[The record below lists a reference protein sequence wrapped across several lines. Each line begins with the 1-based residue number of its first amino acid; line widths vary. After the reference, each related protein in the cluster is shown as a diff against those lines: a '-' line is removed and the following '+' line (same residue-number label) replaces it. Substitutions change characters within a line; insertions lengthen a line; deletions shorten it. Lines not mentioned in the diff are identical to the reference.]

1 MLLHSLL
8 SHMIQVGSLGV
19 IDAGGRRR
27 EYGDGAEP
35 RAVIRLHRPDL
46 DWKLALNPS
55 VRICEAYMD
64 GLLTVEEGDLRA
76 LLKLA
81 ALNYDALEDH
91 WVVRLGDWALR
102 QGRRLKQYNP
112 IGKAQKNVAHH
123 YDLSGRLYDLFLD
136 PDRQYSCAYFQT
148 SDADLESAQLAKKRH
163 LAAKLKL
170 SRPGLRSLDIGS
182 GWGGMG
188 LYLAQVAD
196 SDVTGVTLSI
206 EQHKLSQAR
215 AAEAG
220 LSDSCRFELIDY
232 RQKTGPFDRIVSVGM
247 FEHVGKAN
255 YDEYFGKV
263 RELLAEDGVA
273 VIHSIGRFDQPSP
286 INPFI
291 RKYIFPGADVPALS
305 EVMTSVEKSGLIA
318 TDIEILRLHY
328 AETLRHW
335 HARFEANREAI
346 AELYDERFCRMWE
359 LYLLGCELGFRHQGL
374 MVFQLQLTRRLDA
387 LPLTRDYM
395 VEEERRLAELEN
407 ERFSVPYLDS
417 RHATAAE

>member
-1 MLLHSLL
+1 
-8 SHMIQVGSLGV
+8 
-19 IDAGGRRR
+19 
-27 EYGDGAEP
+27 
-35 RAVIRLHRPDL
+35 
-46 DWKLALNPS
+46 
-55 VRICEAYMD
+55 
-64 GLLTVEEGDLRA
+64 
-76 LLKLA
+76 
-81 ALNYDALEDH
+81 
-91 WVVRLGDWALR
+91 
-102 QGRRLKQYNP
+102 
-112 IGKAQKNVAHH
+112 
-123 YDLSGRLYDLFLD
+123 
-136 PDRQYSCAYFQT
+136 
-148 SDADLESAQLAKKRH
+148 
-163 LAAKLKL
+163 
-170 SRPGLRSLDIGS
+170 
-182 GWGGMG
+182 MG

-196 SDVTGVTLSI
+196 SDVTGVTLSV

-220 LSDSCRFELIDY
+220 LADSCRFELIDY
-232 RQKTGPFDRIVSVGM
+232 RQKSGPFDRIVSVGM

-263 RELLAEDGVA
+263 RALLAEDGVA
-273 VIHSIGRFDQPSP
+273 VIHSIGRFDEPSP

-305 EVMTSVEKSGLIA
+305 EVMTSVEKSGLVA

-335 HARFEANREAI
+335 HTRFQANRQAI

-395 VEEERRLAELEN
+395 VEEERRLAELER

-417 RHATAAE
+417 QHATAAE